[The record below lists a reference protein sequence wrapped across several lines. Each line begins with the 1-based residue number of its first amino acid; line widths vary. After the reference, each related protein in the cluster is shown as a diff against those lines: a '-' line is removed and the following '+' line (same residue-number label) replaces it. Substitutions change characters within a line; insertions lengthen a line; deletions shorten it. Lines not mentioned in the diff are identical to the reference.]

1 VISASSVTKLLIAA
15 AAPVYKTSA
24 GISGQIRSAR
34 SRAEYTGA
42 STWSARVLHHNAAID
57 HRMLRRP
64 RVNEALPPAISSED
78 APARPASFSA
88 RLRPWLPWLSLGV
101 GVAGAVFMDRGP
113 KRAAIT
119 AAAALALWLTLLAM
133 HGVARVDA
141 AAAGPRAR
149 WVIAAVRRSSLLAT
163 QSLVQL
169 TLFFAL
175 PFYYRA
181 ASAYVGHVAFMIAL
195 CAVSAA
201 SLWDP
206 LTEWLFTR
214 PLLAPLLPA
223 MGSFAAL
230 TALLPG
236 LGLSTRTSLWIGA
249 SAATAGVVLLAAL
262 AAPSARRGHVV
273 LLALGSALLLP
284 LALRLGAARVV
295 PAAPLRLVAIEFGTR
310 IADHALLDPADRFA
324 SAPPRLYCATAI
336 ASPVGVR
343 DRLFHVWTHDG
354 APLARIELDVR
365 GGRGA
370 GFRTFSRVKLREG
383 RARGDYRCSVET
395 AAGQVL
401 GERVARVGAR

>member
-1 VISASSVTKLLIAA
+1 
-15 AAPVYKTSA
+15 
-24 GISGQIRSAR
+24 
-34 SRAEYTGA
+34 
-42 STWSARVLHHNAAID
+42 
-57 HRMLRRP
+57 
-64 RVNEALPPAISSED
+64 
-78 APARPASFSA
+78 
-88 RLRPWLPWLSLGV
+88 
-101 GVAGAVFMDRGP
+101 
-113 KRAAIT
+113 
-119 AAAALALWLTLLAM
+119 
-133 HGVARVDA
+133 
-141 AAAGPRAR
+141 
-149 WVIAAVRRSSLLAT
+149 
-163 QSLVQL
+163 
-169 TLFFAL
+169 
-175 PFYYRA
+175 
-181 ASAYVGHVAFMIAL
+181 MIAL